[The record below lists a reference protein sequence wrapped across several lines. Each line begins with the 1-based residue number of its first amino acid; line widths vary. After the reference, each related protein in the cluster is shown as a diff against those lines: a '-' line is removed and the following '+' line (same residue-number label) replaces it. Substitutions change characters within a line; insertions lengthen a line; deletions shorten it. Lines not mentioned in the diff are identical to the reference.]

1 MDRDCKYGGVNNQR
15 VPDDDE
21 DDDDGDD
28 EDDDED
34 GDRWIEIANMEES
47 C

>member
-21 DDDDGDD
+21 DDDGDD